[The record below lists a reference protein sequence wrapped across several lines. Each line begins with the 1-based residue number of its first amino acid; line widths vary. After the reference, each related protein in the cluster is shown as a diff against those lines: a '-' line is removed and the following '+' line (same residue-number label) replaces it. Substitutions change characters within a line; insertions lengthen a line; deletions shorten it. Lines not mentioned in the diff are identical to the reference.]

1 VEYNGQSV
9 GVMHAYMIHMAIL
22 LGTAEVLASLKK
34 RIKRYSKV
42 YISTSRRRCPEEKKE
57 AQH

>member
-1 VEYNGQSV
+1 
-9 GVMHAYMIHMAIL
+9 MAIL

-34 RIKRYSKV
+34 ELKGTVKFIFQP
-42 YISTSRRRCPEEKKE
+42 RRRCPEEKKE